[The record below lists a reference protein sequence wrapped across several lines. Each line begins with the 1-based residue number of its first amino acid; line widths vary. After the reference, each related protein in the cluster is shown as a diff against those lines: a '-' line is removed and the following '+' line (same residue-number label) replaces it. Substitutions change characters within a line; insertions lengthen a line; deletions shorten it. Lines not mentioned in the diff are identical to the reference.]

1 MNLLFLTMIKR
12 YKLCKKVLG
21 THFQSQNISTLK
33 NDNDNDSFTFL
44 NTYVNMMVFG
54 IIFKKN

>member
-33 NDNDNDSFTFL
+33 NDNDSFTFL